1 MKFFAQ
7 HNRLE
12 SSWETVEIEAATQEE
27 AAEINRGY
35 QIGGEDVRV
44 KVLESGSQENDYDA
58 SDVFSSRRA
67 LENRWTVVK

>member
-12 SSWETVEIEAATQEE
+12 SSWETVEIEASSVEE

-35 QIGGEDVRV
+35 QIGGTSDRVR
-44 KVLESGSQENDYDA
+44 VLESGSQENDYDA
-58 SDVFSSRRA
+58 SDVFRSRRA
-67 LENRWTVVK
+67 LDNRWTKVE